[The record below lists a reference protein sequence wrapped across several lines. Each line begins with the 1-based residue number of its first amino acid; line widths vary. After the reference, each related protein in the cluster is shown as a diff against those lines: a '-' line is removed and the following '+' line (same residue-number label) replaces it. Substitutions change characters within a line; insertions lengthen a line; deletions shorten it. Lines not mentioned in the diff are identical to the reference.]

1 MAGSQGSRM
10 RVAFVVLLSL
20 AAAVQAAPL
29 LQQTT
34 PTPQLLPTATT
45 GAVSGNVGWIDGAP
59 SAGASVTAIHTSIEG
74 LEKTGWVMGKSV
86 AANTVT
92 DSSGNYRIANL
103 PPGLYHIVTG
113 PVYLPRT
120 FSDVSIQSASLHL
133 VNVTAGNTAVGINFT
148 CIRNGEKVAYDP
160 KQFLTV
166 TGKIVLAP
174 IGSPYGIHLDVNNS
188 DGTVSRFQFRGPENV
203 GRNFYWWPGYDAA
216 PGGMIDKMS
225 KAGETV
231 TVSGF
236 DSGYIGGPRN
246 PGLRILT
253 VNEVTRGGEPKR

>member
-1 MAGSQGSRM
+1 M
-10 RVAFVVLLSL
+10 RVACLVLLSL
-20 AAAVQAAPL
+20 TSAMQAAPV
-29 LQQTT
+29 LQQTA
-34 PTPQLLPTATT
+34 PTRQPLSTAAT
-45 GAVSGNVGWIDGAP
+45 GAVSGNVVWIDGP
-59 SAGASVTAIHTSIEG
+59 PYAGAAVTAINTSTEG

-92 DSSGNYRIANL
+92 DSNGNYRIANL

-120 FSDVSIQSASLHL
+120 FSDVSIQSASPHL
-133 VNVTAGNTAVGINFT
+133 INVTAGNTTAGINFT
-148 CIRNGEKVAYDP
+148 CFRNGERVVYDP
-160 KQFLTV
+160 KQVLTV

-174 IGSPYGIHLDVNNS
+174 IGSAYGIHLDVNNS
-188 DGTVSRFQFRGPENV
+188 DGTVSRFQFRGPENI

-236 DSGYIGGPRN
+236 DTGYTGGARN
-246 PGLRILT
+246 PGLHILT
-253 VNEVTRGGEPKR
+253 VNEVTRGGEPKP

>member
-1 MAGSQGSRM
+1 M
-10 RVAFVVLLSL
+10 RTACLVLLSL
-20 AAAVQAAPL
+20 TSAIQAASL
-29 LQQTT
+29 LQQ
-34 PTPQLLPTATT
+34 PLPAAST
-45 GAVSGNVGWIDGAP
+45 GAVSGNVVWIDGAP
-59 SAGASVTAIHTSIEG
+59 SAGAAVTAINTSTEA

-92 DSSGNYRIANL
+92 DSNGNYRITNL

-120 FSDVSIQSASLHL
+120 FSDVSIQSVSLHL

-148 CIRNGEKVAYDP
+148 CVRNGDKVAYDP
-160 KQFLTV
+160 KQLLTV
-166 TGKIVLAP
+166 TGKIVLAS
-174 IGSPYGIHLDVNNS
+174 IASPYGIHLDVNNS
-188 DGTVSRFQFRGPENV
+188 DGTVSRFQFRGPENI
-203 GRNFYWWPGYDAA
+203 GRNFYWCPGYDAA

-236 DSGYIGGPRN
+236 DSGYTGGPRN
-246 PGLRILT
+246 PGLHVLS
-253 VNEVTRGGEPKR
+253 VNEVTRGGEPKP

>member
-1 MAGSQGSRM
+1 M
-10 RVAFVVLLSL
+10 RVGCLVLLSL
-20 AAAVQAAPL
+20 TAAIKAAPL
-29 LQQTT
+29 RQQ
-34 PTPQLLPTATT
+34 PLPEASA
-45 GAVSGNVGWIDGAP
+45 GAVTGKVLWIDGAP
-59 SAGASVTAIHTSIEG
+59 YAGATVTAIRTSTEG

-86 AANTVT
+86 AATTVT
-92 DSSGNYRIANL
+92 DSTGNYRITNL
-103 PPGLYHIVTG
+103 PPGLYHMVTG

-120 FSDVSIQSASLHL
+120 FSDVSIQSVSLHL
-133 VNVTAGNTAVGINFT
+133 VNVTAENTASGINFA
-148 CIRNGEKVAYDP
+148 CFRNSEKVIYDP

-188 DGTVSRFQFRGPENV
+188 DGTVSRFQFRSPENA
-203 GRNFYWWPGYDAA
+203 GRNFYWWPGYDAG

-236 DSGYIGGPRN
+236 DDGYTATARN
-246 PGLRILT
+246 PGLHILS
-253 VNEVTRGGEPKR
+253 VNEVTRGGMPKP

>member
-1 MAGSQGSRM
+1 M
-10 RVAFVVLLSL
+10 RVACVVLLSL
-20 AAAVQAAPL
+20 TAAMRVAPL
-29 LQQTT
+29 HQQ
-34 PTPQLLPTATT
+34 PLPSQQPLSTAAT
-45 GAVSGNVGWIDGAP
+45 GAVSGNVMWIDGAP
-59 SAGASVTAIHTSIEG
+59 FAGAAVTAISTSTEG

-92 DSSGNYRIANL
+92 DRNGNYRIASL

-133 VNVTAGNTAVGINFT
+133 VSMTAGNTAANINFT
-148 CIRNGEKVAYDP
+148 CFRNGEKVVFDS

-166 TGKIVLAP
+166 TGRIVLAP

-188 DGTVSRFQFRGPENV
+188 DGTVSRFQFRGPENI
-203 GRNFYWWPGYDAA
+203 GRNFFWWPGYDAA

-236 DSGYIGGPRN
+236 DTGYTGGPRN
-246 PGLRILT
+246 PGLHILS
-253 VNEVTRGGEPKR
+253 VNEVTRGGEPKP

>member
-1 MAGSQGSRM
+1 MPGSPGSKLRITCL
-10 RVAFVVLLSL
+10 VVLLL
-20 AAAVQAAPL
+20 TAATQASPL

-34 PTPQLLPTATT
+34 
-45 GAVSGNVGWIDGAP
+45 GVVSGNVIWIDGAP
-59 SAGASVTAIHTSIEG
+59 NVGTTVTAISTSTEG

-86 AANTVT
+86 AASTVT
-92 DSSGNYRIANL
+92 DSNGNYRIANL

-120 FSDVSIQSASLHL
+120 FSDVSMQSASLHFADVKADSTP
-133 VNVTAGNTAVGINFT
+133 VNIYFKCV
-148 CIRNGEKVAYDP
+148 RNGEKVTYDP
-160 KQFLTV
+160 QQLLTV

-188 DGTVSRFQFRGPENV
+188 DGTVSRYQFRGPENT
-203 GRNFYWWPGYDAA
+203 GRSFYWWPGYDAA

-236 DSGYIGGPRN
+236 DSGSAGGPRN
-246 PGLRILT
+246 PGLHVFY
-253 VNEVTRGGEPKR
+253 VNEVTRGGVPKP